1 MEIFGYNLDE
11 FLAWVG
17 EDIDTV
23 MMLIWILPVIIFVFY
38 GQRIQLIISSNEIKK
53 DIGKLDEYT
62 TSTKK
67 DFLNYVK
74 TNLTYKSDPSKK
86 LDSFFDYF
94 TIMPVDMDPNGI
106 ISKINHLVRSR
117 EDFIRLQINTMF
129 SNLSSVEL
137 SKLQNLLEIVT
148 TLQLFHKYTRHL
160 YLTAKKQKNF
170 PLILPLQMM
179 IPFIMEEAV
188 ALKDA
193 MPAIKNGQPIGDG
206 IGPMIVGEMM
216 LGTTK
221 ESAAVETVWSKTI
234 FEDRDLFLLKAEGPN
249 ATVGRPG
256 DGLEKIIS
264 IKKPDLIIMIDAS
277 LKLEGEDSAS
287 IARGK
292 VGVSSRSLGQ
302 LEKDKKG
309 FGAAIGGIGT
319 ERFKI
324 EEIATNNQIPILALV
339 VKQSIHEAITLM
351 TKEIADSAKTVKDEL
366 YEMIRENTSS
376 GQSVLVIG
384 VGNTIGVSQ

>member
-1 MEIFGYNLDE
+1 LGILDFNIDE

-17 EDIDTV
+17 EDIDTL

-38 GQRIQLIISSNEIKK
+38 GQRIQLLISSNEIKK
-53 DIGKLDEYT
+53 DIGKLEDYT
-62 TSTKK
+62 ASTKK

-74 TNLTYKSDPSKK
+74 NNLTSKTDPSKK

-117 EDFIRLQINTMF
+117 ENFIRLQINGMF
-129 SNLSSVEL
+129 SDLSSVEL

-148 TLQLFHKYTRHL
+148 TLQLFYKYTRHL

-193 MPAIKNGQPIGDG
+193 MPAIKKGQPIGDG
-206 IGPMIVGEMM
+206 IGPMIVGQMM
-216 LGTTK
+216 LNTTK
-221 ESAAVETVWSKTI
+221 ELAAFETVWSKTT

-256 DGLEKIIS
+256 DGFEKIIS
-264 IKKPDLIIMIDAS
+264 NKKPDLVIMIDAS

-287 IARGK
+287 IA
-292 VGVSSRSLGQ
+292 
-302 LEKDKKG
+302 KG

-319 ERFKI
+319 EKFKI
-324 EEIATNNQIPILALV
+324 EEIATKNQIPILALV

-351 TKEIADSAKTVKDEL
+351 TQEISDKANTVREEL
-366 YEMIRENTSS
+366 YQMIRENTAS
-376 GQSVLVIG
+376 GQTILVIG

>member
-1 MEIFGYNLDE
+1 MEINFDE

-17 EDIDTV
+17 EDTDTL
-23 MMLIWILPVIIFVFY
+23 MMLIWIVPVIIFVLY
-38 GQRIQLIISSNEIKK
+38 GQKIQLLITSNEIKK
-53 DIGKLDEYT
+53 DVEKLDEFT
-62 TSTKK
+62 KTTKK
-67 DFLNYVK
+67 EFLNYLK
-74 TNLTYKSDPSKK
+74 SNLTSKSDPSKK

-94 TIMPVDMDPNGI
+94 TIMPVDLDPNGI

-117 EDFIRLQINTMF
+117 EDFIRLQINNMF
-129 SNLSSVEL
+129 PDLSSVEL
-137 SKLQNLLEIVT
+137 SKIQNLLEIVT
-148 TLQLFHKYTRHL
+148 TLQLFHKHTRHL

-179 IPFIMEEAV
+179 IPFIMEEAT

-193 MPAIKNGQPIGDG
+193 MSAIKKNQPIGDS
-206 IGPMIVGEMM
+206 IGPMIVGQLM
-216 LGTTK
+216 LETTK
-221 ESAAVETVWSKTI
+221 ENAAFETVWSKTS
-234 FEDRDLFLLKAEGPN
+234 FEDRELFLLKAEGPN

-256 DGLEKIIS
+256 DGFEKIIS
-264 IKKPDLIIMIDAS
+264 IKKPDLVIMIDAS

-287 IARGK
+287 IA
-292 VGVSSRSLGQ
+292 
-302 LEKDKKG
+302 KG

-324 EEIATNNQIPILALV
+324 EEIATKNQIPILALV

-351 TKEIADSAKTVKDEL
+351 TDAIANKADSVKEEL
-366 YEMIRENTSS
+366 LQMIRDNSTS
-376 GQSVLVIG
+376 GQTVLLIG

>member
-1 MEIFGYNLDE
+1 MGFNFDE
-11 FLAWVG
+11 FLVWVG
-17 EDIDTV
+17 EDIDTL

-53 DIGKLDEYT
+53 DIGKLEEYT
-62 TSTKK
+62 ASTKK
-67 DFLNYVK
+67 DFLTYVK
-74 TNLTYKSDPSKK
+74 NNLTSKSDPSKR

-117 EDFIRLQINTMF
+117 EDFIRLQINGMF

-148 TLQLFHKYTRHL
+148 TLQLFYKHTRHL

-193 MPAIKNGQPIGDG
+193 MPAIKNGQPIGDS
-206 IGPMIVGEMM
+206 IGPMVVGQLM
-216 LGTTK
+216 LNTTK
-221 ESAAVETVWSKTI
+221 ESAAFETVWSKTT
-234 FEDRDLFLLKAEGPN
+234 FEDRSLFLLKAKGPN

-256 DGLEKIIS
+256 DGFEKIILH
-264 IKKPDLIIMIDAS
+264 KKPDLVIMIDAS

-287 IARGK
+287 IA
-292 VGVSSRSLGQ
+292 
-302 LEKDKKG
+302 KG

-324 EEIATNNQIPILALV
+324 EEIATTHKIPILALV

-351 TKEIADSAKTVKDEL
+351 TQEIADKVNTVREDL
-366 YEMIRENTSS
+366 YEMIRENTTS
-376 GQSVLVIG
+376 GQTILVIG

>member
-1 MEIFGYNLDE
+1 MEFNFDE

-17 EDIDTV
+17 EDTDTL
-23 MMLIWILPVIIFVFY
+23 MMLLWIIPVIIFVFY
-38 GQRIQLIISSNEIKK
+38 GQRIQLLISSNEIKK
-53 DIGKLDEYT
+53 DVEKLEAYT
-62 TSTKK
+62 ASTKK

-74 TNLTYKSDPSKK
+74 NNPTPHSDPTKK

-94 TIMPVDMDPNGI
+94 TIMPVDLDPNGI
-106 ISKINHLVRSR
+106 ISKINHIVRSR
-117 EDFIRLQINTMF
+117 ENFIRLQISNMF
-129 SNLSSVEL
+129 TDLSSVEL

-148 TLQLFHKYTRHL
+148 TLQLFHKHTRHL

-179 IPFIMEEAV
+179 IPFIMEEAE

-193 MPAIKNGQPIGDG
+193 MNAIKRGQPIGDS
-206 IGPMIVGEMM
+206 IGPMIVGELM
-216 LGTTK
+216 LDTK
-221 ESAAVETVWSKTI
+221 KENAAFETIWSKTT

-256 DGLEKIIS
+256 DGFEKIIS
-264 IKKPDLIIMIDAS
+264 TKKPDLVIMIDAA

-287 IARGK
+287 IA
-292 VGVSSRSLGQ
+292 
-302 LEKDKKG
+302 KG

-324 EEIATNNQIPILALV
+324 EEIATKNEIPVLALV
-339 VKQSIHEAITLM
+339 VKQSIYEAITLM
-351 TKEIADSAKTVKDEL
+351 TDDIAHQAETVKEEL
-366 YEMIRENTSS
+366 LQMIRENTAS
-376 GQSVLVIG
+376 GQTILVIG
-384 VGNTIGVSQ
+384 VGNTIGVAQ

>member
-1 MEIFGYNLDE
+1 MEFNFDE
-11 FLAWVG
+11 FVAWVG
-17 EDIDTV
+17 EDTDTL
-23 MMLIWILPVIIFVFY
+23 MMLIWIIPVIIFVFY

-53 DIGKLDEYT
+53 EIEKLEEYT
-62 TSTKK
+62 SSTKM
-67 DFLNYVK
+67 DFLKYVK
-74 TNLTYKSDPSKK
+74 KNLTSSSDHEKR

-94 TIMPVDMDPNGI
+94 TIMPVDLDPNGI

-117 EDFIRLQINTMF
+117 EDFIRLQINNMF
-129 SNLSSVEL
+129 KELSSVEL

-148 TLQLFHKYTRHL
+148 TLQLFHKHTRHL

-179 IPFIMEEAV
+179 IPFLMEEAE

-193 MPAIKNGQPIGDG
+193 MAAIKKNQPIGDS
-206 IGPMIVGEMM
+206 IGPMIVGGLM
-216 LGTTK
+216 LDTK
-221 ESAAVETVWSKTI
+221 KENVAFETVSSKTT
-234 FEDRDLFLLKAEGPN
+234 FEDRELVLLKAEGPN

-256 DGLEKIIS
+256 DGFEKIIS
-264 IKKPDLIIMIDAS
+264 SNKPDLVIMIDAS

-287 IARGK
+287 IA
-292 VGVSSRSLGQ
+292 
-302 LEKDKKG
+302 KG

-324 EEIATNNQIPILALV
+324 EDIATKNNIPILALV
-339 VKQSIHEAITLM
+339 IKQSIYEAITLM
-351 TKEIADSAKTVKDEL
+351 TADIANQSETVKEEL
-366 YEMIRENTSS
+366 FQMIRENTKP
-376 GQSVLVIG
+376 GQTILVIG

>member
-1 MEIFGYNLDE
+1 LGILDFNFDE

-17 EDIDTV
+17 EDMDTL
-23 MMLIWILPVIIFVFY
+23 MMLIWIIPVIVFVFY
-38 GQRIQLIISSNEIKK
+38 GQRIQLLISSNEIKK
-53 DIGKLDEYT
+53 DIEKLEEYT

-74 TNLTYKSDPSKK
+74 NNLAPKTDPSKK
-86 LDSFFDYF
+86 LDSFYDYF

-117 EDFIRLQINTMF
+117 EDFIRLQISGMF
-129 SNLSSVEL
+129 SDLSSVEL
-137 SKLQNLLEIVT
+137 SKLQNLLEIAT
-148 TLQLFHKYTRHL
+148 TLQLFHKHTRHL

-170 PLILPLQMM
+170 PLILPLQMT

-193 MPAIKNGQPIGDG
+193 MSAIKKGQPIGDS
-206 IGPMIVGEMM
+206 IGPMVVGQMM
-216 LGTTK
+216 LNSTK
-221 ESAAVETVWSKTI
+221 ESAAFETVWSKTT
-234 FEDRDLFLLKAEGPN
+234 FEDRDLLLLKAEGPN

-256 DGLEKIIS
+256 DGFEKIIS
-264 IKKPDLIIMIDAS
+264 NKKPDLVIMIDAS

-287 IARGK
+287 IA
-292 VGVSSRSLGQ
+292 
-302 LEKDKKG
+302 KG

-324 EEIATNNQIPILALV
+324 EEIATKNQIPILALV
-339 VKQSIHEAITLM
+339 IKQSIYEAITLM
-351 TKEIADSAKTVKDEL
+351 TQEIADKANTVRDEL
-366 YEMIRENTSS
+366 HQMIRENSAS
-376 GQSVLVIG
+376 GQTILVIG

>member
-1 MEIFGYNLDE
+1 MDFNFDE
-11 FLAWVG
+11 FVAWVG
-17 EDIDTV
+17 EDIDTL
-23 MMLIWILPVIIFVFY
+23 MMIVWILPVIIFVFY

-53 DIGKLDEYT
+53 DIGKLEEYT
-62 TSTKK
+62 ASTKK

-74 TNLTYKSDPSKK
+74 NNLTAKTDPSTK

-117 EDFIRLQINTMF
+117 ENFIRLQINSMF

-148 TLQLFHKYTRHL
+148 TLQLFHKHTRHF

-193 MPAIKNGQPIGDG
+193 IPAIKNGQPIGDS
-206 IGPMIVGEMM
+206 IGPMIVGQMM
-216 LGTTK
+216 LNITK
-221 ESAAVETVWSKTI
+221 ESAAFETVWSKTT
-234 FEDRDLFLLKAEGPN
+234 FEDRELFLLKAEGPN

-256 DGLEKIIS
+256 DGFEKIIS
-264 IKKPDLIIMIDAS
+264 HKKPNLVIMIDAS

-287 IARGK
+287 IA
-292 VGVSSRSLGQ
+292 
-302 LEKDKKG
+302 KG

-324 EEIATNNQIPILALV
+324 EEISTKNGIPILALV
-339 VKQSIHEAITLM
+339 VKQSLYEAITLM
-351 TKEIADSAKTVKDEL
+351 TKDIADKANDVKEEL
-366 YEMIRENTSS
+366 YKMIRENTTS
-376 GQSVLVIG
+376 GQTILVIG

>member
-1 MEIFGYNLDE
+1 LGILDFNFDE
-11 FLAWVG
+11 FVAWVG
-17 EDIDTV
+17 EDIDTL
-23 MMLIWILPVIIFVFY
+23 MMIVWILPVIIFVFY

-53 DIGKLDEYT
+53 DIGKLEEYT
-62 TSTKK
+62 ASTKK

-74 TNLTYKSDPSKK
+74 NNLTAKTDPSTK

-117 EDFIRLQINTMF
+117 ENFIRLQINSMF

-148 TLQLFHKYTRHL
+148 TLQLFHKHTRHF

-193 MPAIKNGQPIGDG
+193 IPAIKNGQPIGDS
-206 IGPMIVGEMM
+206 IGPMIVGQMM
-216 LGTTK
+216 LNITK
-221 ESAAVETVWSKTI
+221 ESAAFETVWSKTT
-234 FEDRDLFLLKAEGPN
+234 FEDRELFLLKAEGPN

-256 DGLEKIIS
+256 DGFEKIIS
-264 IKKPDLIIMIDAS
+264 HKKPNLVIMIDAS

-287 IARGK
+287 IA
-292 VGVSSRSLGQ
+292 
-302 LEKDKKG
+302 KG

-324 EEIATNNQIPILALV
+324 EEISTKNGIPILALV
-339 VKQSIHEAITLM
+339 VKQSLYEAITLM
-351 TKEIADSAKTVKDEL
+351 TKDIADKANDVKEEL
-366 YEMIRENTSS
+366 YKMIRENTTS
-376 GQSVLVIG
+376 GQTILVIG

>member
-1 MEIFGYNLDE
+1 MGILDFNFDE
-11 FLAWVG
+11 FFAWVG
-17 EDIDTV
+17 EDIDTL

-38 GQRIQLIISSNEIKK
+38 GQRIQLLISSNEIKK
-53 DIGKLDEYT
+53 DIQKLEEYT
-62 TSTKK
+62 ASTKK

-74 TNLTYKSDPSKK
+74 NNLTSRTDPSKR
-86 LDSFFDYF
+86 LDDFFDYF
-94 TIMPVDMDPNGI
+94 TIMPVDLDPNGI

-117 EDFIRLQINTMF
+117 EDFIRLQINGMF
-129 SNLSSVEL
+129 SDLSSVEL

-148 TLQLFHKYTRHL
+148 TLQLFYKHTRHL

-193 MPAIKNGQPIGDG
+193 MPAIKKGQPIGDS
-206 IGPMIVGEMM
+206 IGPMVVGQMM
-216 LGTTK
+216 LNTTN
-221 ESAAVETVWSKTI
+221 ELAAFETVWSKTT

-256 DGLEKIIS
+256 DGFEKIIS
-264 IKKPDLIIMIDAS
+264 IKKPDLVIMIDAS

-287 IARGK
+287 IA
-292 VGVSSRSLGQ
+292 
-302 LEKDKKG
+302 KG

-324 EEIATNNQIPILALV
+324 EEIATKNQIPILALV

-351 TKEIADSAKTVKDEL
+351 TQEIADKANTVRDEL
-366 YEMIRENTSS
+366 YQMIRENTTS
-376 GQSVLVIG
+376 GQTILVIG

>member
-1 MEIFGYNLDE
+1 MDFNIDE
-11 FLAWVG
+11 FMTWVG
-17 EDIDTV
+17 EDTDTL

-53 DIGKLDEYT
+53 DIEKLEEYT

-74 TNLTYKSDPSKK
+74 NNLTPSSDPTKK

-94 TIMPVDMDPNGI
+94 TIMPVDLDPNGI

-117 EDFIRLQINTMF
+117 EDFIRLQINNMF
-129 SNLSSVEL
+129 TDLTSVEL

-148 TLQLFHKYTRHL
+148 TLQLFHKHTRHL

-179 IPFIMEEAV
+179 IPFIMEEAE

-193 MPAIKNGQPIGDG
+193 MAAIKKGQPIGDS
-206 IGPMIVGEMM
+206 IGPMIVGELM
-216 LGTTK
+216 LDTTK
-221 ESAAVETVWSKTI
+221 ENAAFETIWSKTT
-234 FEDRDLFLLKAEGPN
+234 FEDRELFLLKAEGPN

-256 DGLEKIIS
+256 DGFEKIMS
-264 IKKPDLIIMIDAS
+264 TKKPDLVIMIDAS

-287 IARGK
+287 IA
-292 VGVSSRSLGQ
+292 
-302 LEKDKKG
+302 KG

-324 EEIATNNQIPILALV
+324 EDIATKNEIPILALV

-351 TKEIADSAKTVKDEL
+351 TDDIANQADTVKEEL
-366 YEMIRENTSS
+366 FQMIRENTTS
-376 GQSVLVIG
+376 GQTILVIG
-384 VGNTIGVSQ
+384 VGNTIGVAQ

>member
-1 MEIFGYNLDE
+1 MEFNFDE

-17 EDIDTV
+17 EDTDTL
-23 MMLIWILPVIIFVFY
+23 MMLLWIIPVIIFVFY
-38 GQRIQLIISSNEIKK
+38 GQRIQLLISSNEIKK
-53 DIGKLDEYT
+53 DIEKLEAYT
-62 TSTKK
+62 ASTKK

-74 TNLTYKSDPSKK
+74 NNPTPHSDPTKK

-94 TIMPVDMDPNGI
+94 TIMPVDLDPNGI
-106 ISKINHLVRSR
+106 ISKINHIVRSR
-117 EDFIRLQINTMF
+117 ENFIRLQISNMF
-129 SNLSSVEL
+129 TDLSSVEL

-148 TLQLFHKYTRHL
+148 TLQLFHKHTRHL

-179 IPFIMEEAV
+179 IPFIMEEAE

-193 MPAIKNGQPIGDG
+193 MNAIKRGQPIGDS
-206 IGPMIVGEMM
+206 IGPMIVGELM
-216 LGTTK
+216 LDTK
-221 ESAAVETVWSKTI
+221 KENAAFETIWSKTT

-256 DGLEKIIS
+256 DGFEKIIS
-264 IKKPDLIIMIDAS
+264 TNKPDLVIMIDAA

-287 IARGK
+287 IA
-292 VGVSSRSLGQ
+292 
-302 LEKDKKG
+302 KG

-324 EEIATNNQIPILALV
+324 EEIATKNEIPVLALV
-339 VKQSIHEAITLM
+339 VKQSIYEAITLM
-351 TKEIADSAKTVKDEL
+351 TDDIAHQAETVKEEL
-366 YEMIRENTSS
+366 LQMIRENTAS
-376 GQSVLVIG
+376 GQTILVIG
-384 VGNTIGVSQ
+384 VGNTIGVAQ

>member
-1 MEIFGYNLDE
+1 MIDCWNLDFKFDE

-17 EDIDTV
+17 EDIDTL

-38 GQRIQLIISSNEIKK
+38 GQRIQLLISSNEIKK
-53 DIGKLDEYT
+53 DIEKLNEYT
-62 TSTKK
+62 ASTKK
-67 DFLNYVK
+67 DFLHYVK
-74 TNLTYKSDPSKK
+74 NNLTSKTDPAKK

-94 TIMPVDMDPNGI
+94 TIMPIDLDPNGI

-117 EDFIRLQINTMF
+117 EDFIRLQINGMF
-129 SNLSSVEL
+129 TDLSSVEL

-148 TLQLFHKYTRHL
+148 TLQLFYKHTRHL

-193 MPAIKNGQPIGDG
+193 MPAIKKGQPIGDS
-206 IGPMIVGEMM
+206 IGPMIVGQMM
-216 LGTTK
+216 LNTTK
-221 ESAAVETVWSKTI
+221 ELAAFETVWSRTT
-234 FEDRDLFLLKAEGPN
+234 FEDRKLFLLKAEGPN

-256 DGLEKIIS
+256 DGFEKIIS
-264 IKKPDLIIMIDAS
+264 NNKPDLVIMIDAS

-287 IARGK
+287 IA
-292 VGVSSRSLGQ
+292 
-302 LEKDKKG
+302 KG

-324 EEIATNNQIPILALV
+324 EEIATKNQIPILALV

-351 TKEIADSAKTVKDEL
+351 TEEISDKANAVMDEL
-366 YEMIRENTSS
+366 HQMIRENTTS
-376 GQSVLVIG
+376 GQTILVIG